1 MNRKLGWIL
10 VFSLGLAAAA
20 HGQPARLRPQYT
32 AGSSPLMYQAL

>member
-20 HGQPARLRPQYT
+20 HGQPSYGLDRSTRPVH
-32 AGSSPLMYQAL
+32 LL